1 MTDKGS
7 VFPAVAGVIA
17 ILATMT
23 LAIAEL
29 SVVYGARETA
39 ANGADAAA
47 LAAAVATYPPAGSG
61 DTPMEAAR
69 LAAGGNGVAVLGCD
83 CRVDSSMAPRVA
95 TVITSLDVELPLFGR
110 VTVRARAR
118 AEFDP
123 VRWLGG

>member
-1 MTDKGS
+1 MTERGS

-17 ILATMT
+17 ILAT
-23 LAIAEL
+23 LALATAAL
-29 SVVYGARETA
+29 GVLYAARETA

-61 DTPMEAAR
+61 YTPLAAAR
-69 LAAGGNGVAVLGCD
+69 AAAAANGVDVEGCD
-83 CRVDSSMAPRVA
+83 CPVDTGITPRVA
-95 TVITSLDVELPLFGR
+95 TVVTAVEVELPVFG
-110 VTVRARAR
+110 TVRVRAGAR